1 MLPRSIVACTRWDG
15 ELRRRSFRA
24 YSRYKFEYRPEE
36 PMAFVAGLSDVDR
49 QKLRESLQSY
59 ADASEDSGHVEK
71 PSNRK
76 LRLG

>member
-1 MLPRSIVACTRWDG
+1 MCTRRDG
-15 ELRRRSFRA
+15 ELRKRSFRA
-24 YSRYKFEYRPEE
+24 YSRFKFEYSPEE

-49 QKLRESLQSY
+49 QKLHDCLQSY
-59 ADASEDSGHVEK
+59 AAVSEDSGHVEK